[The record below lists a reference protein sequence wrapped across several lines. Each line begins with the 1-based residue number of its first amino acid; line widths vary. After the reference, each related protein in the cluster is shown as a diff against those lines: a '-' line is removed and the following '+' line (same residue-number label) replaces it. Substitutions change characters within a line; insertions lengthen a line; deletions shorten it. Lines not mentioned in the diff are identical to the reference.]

1 MMSTE
6 SAVPLLTSTT
16 SPCKQSVIT
25 TENDEKRGTKRP
37 APAEEIEAV
46 TPADEQTELS
56 VTEKP
61 PRSVYEQELLNLGLH
76 SIFSSRRNFTKE
88 DMKKPPWTDYTRS
101 MFAAKNKLH
110 DISFASGFMRWW
122 FGQHKGMP
130 EPVPS
135 VSRSAWKLYYL
146 KRQKDL
152 GFAQG
157 GKKDQ
162 KTRKMVGQEWKD
174 MTEEE
179 QQPYFEQLEQVQEK
193 YSSDLEK
200 YESDLLA
207 WREKKKA
214 LPVMDGQQS
223 CNCDFCTGE
232 IAAGP
237 SAPAGYNRVPGK

>member
-16 SPCKQSVIT
+16 SPCKQDVIIAA
-25 TENDEKRGTKRP
+25 ENNEKRGTKRP
-37 APAEEIEAV
+37 APVEEIEAV
-46 TPADEQTELS
+46 TPADEQTES
-56 VTEKP
+56 CATEKP
-61 PRSVYEQELLNLGLH
+61 PRSIYEQELVKLGL
-76 SIFSSRRNFTKE
+76 FRRNFTKE
-88 DMKKPPWTDYTRS
+88 DMKKPPWTDYTRT
-101 MFAAKNKLH
+101 MFGAKNKLH
-110 DISFASGFMRWW
+110 DITFASGFMRWW
-122 FGQHKGMP
+122 FVQHKGMP
-130 EPVPS
+130 EPVPT
-135 VSRSAWKLYYL
+135 VPTKAWKLYYL

-152 GFAQG
+152 GFHISR
-157 GKKDQ
+157 KKDQ
-162 KTRKMVGQEWKD
+162 KKRKMVGQEWKD

-193 YSSDLEK
+193 YSIDVEK
-200 YESDLLA
+200 YESDLLT

>member
-1 MMSTE
+1 MSTE
-6 SAVPLLTSTT
+6 SAVLLLTSTT
-16 SPCKQSVIT
+16 SSCKQDVIIAA
-25 TENDEKRGTKRP
+25 ENDEKRGTKRP
-37 APAEEIEAV
+37 APVEEIEAV
-46 TPADEQTELS
+46 TPADEQTES
-56 VTEKP
+56 SATEKP
-61 PRSVYEQELLNLGLH
+61 PRSIYEQELVKLGL
-76 SIFSSRRNFTKE
+76 FRRNFTKE
-88 DMKKPPWTDYTRS
+88 DMKKPPWTDYTRT
-101 MFAAKNKLH
+101 MFGAKNKLH
-110 DISFASGFMRWW
+110 DITFASGFMRWW
-122 FGQHKGMP
+122 FVQHKGMP

-162 KTRKMVGQEWKD
+162 KKRKMVGQEWKD

-193 YSSDLEK
+193 YSIDVEK

-237 SAPAGYNRVPGK
+237 SAPAGYSRVPGK